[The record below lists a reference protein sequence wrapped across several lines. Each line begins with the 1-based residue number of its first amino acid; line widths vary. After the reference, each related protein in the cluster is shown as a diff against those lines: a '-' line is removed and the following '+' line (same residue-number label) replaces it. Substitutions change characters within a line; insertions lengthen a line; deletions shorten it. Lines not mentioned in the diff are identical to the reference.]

1 MVYLVE
7 QPGQMKIDIKGLL
20 KAKLRLVTINFQV
33 YTEYLPVHVRF
44 HSSQQLFY
52 AM

>member
-7 QPGQMKIDIKGLL
+7 QPEQMKLDIKGLL
-20 KAKLRLVTINFQV
+20 MAKLGLVTINFQA
-33 YTEYLPVHVRF
+33 YTDYLSVHVRF